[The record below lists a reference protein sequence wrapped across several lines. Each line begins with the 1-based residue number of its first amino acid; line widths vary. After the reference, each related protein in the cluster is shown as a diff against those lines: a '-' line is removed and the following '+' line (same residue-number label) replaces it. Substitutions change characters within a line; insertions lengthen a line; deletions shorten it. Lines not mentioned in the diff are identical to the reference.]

1 MRHLPDGDY
10 KWICHAIDHWSKF
23 NFAFEFP
30 IETKEAESVASVFE
44 TYIFPYFGVPKI
56 FQSDNG
62 KEFVNSVI
70 ERLLHSW
77 STDIQIIQGRPRH
90 PQSQGV
96 IERAHRTLEQ
106 KLATQLES
114 TRQWSKLLPHIICK
128 FCYSISILLYVR
140 IFVHKIHI
148 AT

>member
-1 MRHLPDGDY
+1 M
-10 KWICHAIDHWSKF
+10 
-23 NFAFEFP
+23 
-30 IETKEAESVASVFE
+30 ASVFE

-70 ERLLHSW
+70 EKLLHSW
-77 STDIQIIQGRPRH
+77 STNIQIIQGRPRH

-106 KLATQLES
+106 KLSTQLES
-114 TRQWSKLLPHIICK
+114 TRQWSKLLPRIVCK
-128 FCYSISILLYVR
+128 FCIYVH
-140 IFVHKIHI
+140 VHC
-148 AT
+148 